1 MPTSWSQADFTK
13 RYVQIREDCPD
24 AYEKIIYF
32 GETLINYRDSRV
44 DLFKGI
50 EDALTSIY
58 TRNTDYNNVLA
69 SYRTRVDQFYG
80 SVATLND
87 LVTNEINGLL
97 VTSDC
102 RALANSIKF
111 TYNSFCVNFMGQIV
125 KIGICSLILLIG
137 SMGGM
142 LTGVI
147 FAVRYANV
155 EKLKRI
161 SGENE
166 D

>member
-1 MPTSWSQADFTK
+1 MFDSENCTDSNEITYAATAFESNGMSLTNDTVICISLNEKLTTAMPTSWSQADFTK

-111 TYNSFCVNFMGQIV
+111 TYNSFCVNFMG
-125 KIGICSLILLIG
+125 
-137 SMGGM
+137 
-142 LTGVI
+142 
-147 FAVRYANV
+147 
-155 EKLKRI
+155 
-161 SGENE
+161 
-166 D
+166 